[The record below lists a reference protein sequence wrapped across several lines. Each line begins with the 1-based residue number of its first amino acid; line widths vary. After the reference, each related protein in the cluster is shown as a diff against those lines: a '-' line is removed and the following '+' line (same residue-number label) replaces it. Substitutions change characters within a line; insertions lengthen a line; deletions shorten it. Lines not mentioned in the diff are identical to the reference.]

1 MGNWRQAGEER
12 ENGMVT
18 GKERDRQIRQ
28 EESRAESAEKG
39 GRRRGRWIWA
49 LSAHAR
55 HLVML
60 RLSAEGRIL

>member
-1 MGNWRQAGEER
+1 
-12 ENGMVT
+12 MVT

-28 EESRAESAEKG
+28 EESRGESAEKG
-39 GRRRGRWIWA
+39 GRRRRGRWIWA
-49 LSAHAR
+49 LSAHVR